1 MTGEGSTGMTEEGA
15 GMTEEGGTGMTEE
28 SAGMTEKSNLFS
40 LDE

>member
-1 MTGEGSTGMTEEGA
+1 MTEEGA
-15 GMTEEGGTGMTEE
+15 GMTGEGGTGMTEE